1 MTKFVVVAVPDG
13 YVVAYRNWRGHLCAV
28 SNHIARQSAIEE
40 AAERNRVAADEAAR
54 SARRQWLPPRQ
65 RRPVRWFDDDKF
77 A

>member
-1 MTKFVVVAVPDG
+1 MTKFVVAAVPDG
-13 YVVAYRNWRGHLCAV
+13 YVVAYINWRGQLCAE
-28 SNHIARQSAIEE
+28 SIHRTRQTAIEE

-65 RRPVRWFDDDKF
+65 RRPVRWFEDDKF